1 MRIVLTAH
9 ARERCLKRGVEPKW
23 IERTL
28 AEPDW
33 VEPDPRDPEAKRW
46 FKAGV
51 AGDGRVLR
59 VAGRLET
66 NAVVVITAF
75 FYRGAR
81 RTRSET

>member
-9 ARERCLKRGVEPKW
+9 ARERCEERGVKPEW
-23 IERTL
+23 IDRTL

-33 VEPDPRDPEAKRW
+33 VEPDPSDPDAKRW

-59 VAGRLET
+59 VAARVEKD
-66 NAVVVITAF
+66 AAVVITAF
-75 FYRGAR
+75 FDRGAR